1 MSCCAIFKFHF
12 HSNIPMVSIFVYV
25 ISVHKCLHKN
35 ISTKNKVWPQ
45 DLRSGSF
52 YNSKAGLSESAMNL
66 TVFI

>member
-1 MSCCAIFKFHF
+1 
-12 HSNIPMVSIFVYV
+12 MVSIFVYV